1 MTEWHWIDPAVV
13 FAVHDYQ
20 LGEHGGSESVR
31 DHGLIKSA
39 QARPRNLAAYGE
51 PDAADLAAAFA
62 DGLTKNHGFIDG
74 NKRTGWGIARL
85 FLADNGF
92 TLQFDK
98 LEAVRLMEA
107 LAGGAMDETAVA
119 AWFRERIGR
128 G

>member
-1 MTEWHWIDPAVV
+1 M
-13 FAVHDYQ
+13 
-20 LGEHGGSESVR
+20 
-31 DHGLIKSA
+31 
-39 QARPRNLAAYGE
+39 
-51 PDAADLAAAFA
+51 
-62 DGLTKNHGFIDG
+62 IDG
-74 NKRTGWGIARL
+74 NKRTGWVIARL